1 MLNKNKIINELKNEE
16 FIIRNAI
23 YEHVCDLHLYYDED
37 INKAFIVFL
46 QDNYNLE
53 INYAGL
59 IYSKLNKDII
69 ECLIKI
75 YFNEKDKNIK
85 EKIEYVLV
93 NHYELIKDL
102 NYNFEEIFQDE
113 YNLALYKKIKHF
125 VNKKPDELIEL
136 YIKNIEQYYLEDE
149 ETYTSNILRR
159 GMEIALTQTE
169 QGKIVF
175 ILYML
180 SLMRVEDLNKKAF
193 KDIMTDNHLVE
204 FRKIHL
210 PYLIHPLCRIANASY
225 ASIIL
230 LFYFTDMDFLEYAD
244 ECNYY
249 FSNICDKEFV
259 ANYMEI
265 FKKLAKE
272 ELPDYFYDIAEYLNS
287 KEIDDFLLEKI
298 DTSKDKEVISN
309 IIRILASKFDDRIIK
324 IALDKIKSDD
334 FYNENEELVLALA
347 PLLMIEK
354 RNDEISKKI
363 IKEAKEFFDT
373 EETLEFEA
381 EDDYDYDCDY
391 EEDDYINGLYQL
403 QKTLRDFLLKD
414 KPHIKK
420 YKKVRK
426 IHGEIIDSM
435 MRYLE
440 SPEYKENIE
449 KQYKEIIKQKNNN
462 IRQFDTFF
470 DTSTQLGVQALA
482 NVVIYKNIE
491 NMNCITE
498 EFLKM
503 NRYPKTEKE
512 EFLKSM
518 LNSKAG
524 LYEII
529 KTDFEEA
536 QVYLKNVLNG
546 EIIKLID
553 IGMSGNKNNSGHYLY
568 TRIISYNDINFGT
581 GLSLIFDKKD
591 KVIQKWIKDNKKDYN
606 TKQEIFRFLELYNKY
621 RDDENKIVVR
631 MNRF

>member
-1 MLNKNKIINELKNEE
+1 MLNKNRIINELKNKE
-16 FIIRNAI
+16 FIVRNAI
-23 YEHVCDLHLYYDED
+23 YEHICDLHLYDDKD

-46 QDNYNLE
+46 QDNYHLE

-69 ECLIKI
+69 ECLIQI
-75 YFNEKDKNIK
+75 HFNEKDENIK

-113 YNLALYKKIKHF
+113 YSLILYKKIKHF
-125 VNKKPDELIEL
+125 INKKPEELLEL

-149 ETYTSNILRR
+149 ETYASNILRR

-175 ILYML
+175 VLYVL
-180 SLMRVEDLNKKAF
+180 SLMRVKELNSKAL
-193 KDIMTDNHLVE
+193 KDIITDNHLME
-204 FRKIHL
+204 FRKMHL
-210 PYLIHPLCRIANASY
+210 PYLIHPLCRIANDSY

-244 ECNYY
+244 ECNHY
-249 FSNICDKEFV
+249 FSNIYNKEFLE
-259 ANYMEI
+259 NYMEI
-265 FKKLAKE
+265 LKKFEKR

-298 DTSKDKEVISN
+298 NTSKDKEVISN
-309 IIRILASKFDDRIIK
+309 IIRILASKFDNRIIE
-324 IALDKIKSDD
+324 IALDKIKNDD
-334 FYNENEELVLALA
+334 FYNEDEELYLALA
-347 PLLMIEK
+347 PLLIIEQ

-363 IKEAKEFFDT
+363 IKESKDFFNT
-373 EETLEFEA
+373 EDILEFE
-381 EDDYDYDCDY
+381 DDYG
-391 EEDDYINGLYQL
+391 EEGDEWINEFYQF
-403 QKTLRDFLLKD
+403 QNNLRDFLLKD
-414 KPHIKK
+414 KSHIKK
-420 YKKVRK
+420 YKKARK

-435 MRYLE
+435 MRYFE
-440 SPEYKENIE
+440 SSKYKENIE
-449 KQYKEIIKQKNNN
+449 KQYKEVIKQKNNN
-462 IRQFDTFF
+462 IDQIDIFF
-470 DTSTQLGVQALA
+470 DTRTQLGVQALA

-498 EFLKM
+498 EFLQT
-503 NRYPKTEKE
+503 NRYKKKEKE

-518 LNSKAG
+518 LDSKAG

-546 EIIKLID
+546 EITKLTD
-553 IGMSGNKNNSGHYLY
+553 IGMSGNKNNTGHYFY

-591 KVIQKWIKDNKKDYN
+591 KFIQKWIKDNKKEYN
-606 TKQEIFRFLELYNKY
+606 KKQEIFRFLELYNKY
-621 RDDENKIVVR
+621 RDDENKIVAH